1 MKKLISKRDVRSMVC
16 YSFAHIDRLEAAG
29 TFPKRVRLGQARVA
43 WVQEEV
49 NQWVQARIDERDRS
63 KS

>member
-1 MKKLISKRDVRSMVC
+1 MKRLITKREVRELVC

-43 WVQEEV
+43 WVKEEV
-49 NQWVQARIDERDRS
+49 ESWVQARIDARDRS
-63 KS
+63 

>member
-1 MKKLISKRDVRSMVC
+1 MKRLISKRDVRSLVS

-43 WVQEEV
+43 WVEAEIL
-49 NQWVQARIDERDRS
+49 QWIQARIDERDRS
-63 KS
+63 

>member
-1 MKKLISKRDVRSMVC
+1 MKRLITKREVRELVC

-43 WVQEEV
+43 WVKEEV
-49 NQWVQARIDERDRS
+49 ESWVQARIDARDRS
-63 KS
+63 S